1 MKRVYGGLIILALVA
16 VTGLL
21 AKKSRKP
28 YVETAPAYR
37 IEGSADAP
45 ITISEFSDFE
55 CPACRAAE
63 GPRKQLLAL
72 YGSKVRFI
80 FKDFPLE
87 HIHPWAKTAAIAA
100 ECVGEQGKF
109 WEFHDLL
116 YENQDKWVEAK
127 SPPDAIEGYV
137 KSLGLDNAAFKA
149 CLKDPKTVALIDAD
163 VKEGQERWVSATPT
177 FFINGKRFIGG
188 LQLSALGPIWIDKIL
203 AQKHG

>member
-1 MKRVYGGLIILALVA
+1 MKRFYSGLIVLGLVA
-16 VTGLL
+16 LTGFL

-28 YVETAPAYR
+28 YVETAPSYR
-37 IEGSADAP
+37 IEGPANAP
-45 ITISEFSDFE
+45 VTIAEFSDFE

-72 YGSKVRFI
+72 YGDKVRFI

-87 HIHPWAKTAAIAA
+87 RIHPWAKTAAIAA

-116 YENQDKWVEAK
+116 YDHQDEWVNAK
-127 SPPDAIEGYV
+127 SPPEAIEAYV
-137 KSLGLDNAAFKA
+137 KSLGLDNAAYKA
-149 CLKDPKTVALIDAD
+149 CLKDPKTAALIKAD
-163 VKEGQERWVSATPT
+163 IKEGQSRWVDATPT
-177 FFINGKRFIGG
+177 FFINGKRFVGG

-203 AQKHG
+203 GKKNG

>member
-1 MKRVYGGLIILALVA
+1 MKRFYGGLIVLALVA
-16 VTGLL
+16 ATGFL

-28 YVETAPAYR
+28 YVETAPSYR
-37 IEGSADAP
+37 IRGAANAP
-45 ITISEFSDFE
+45 VTIAEFSDFE

-63 GPRKQLLAL
+63 GPLKQLLAL
-72 YGSKVRFI
+72 YGAKVRFI

-87 HIHPWAKTAAIAA
+87 MHPWAKTAAFAA

-116 YENQDKWVEAK
+116 YQNQDQWVNAK
-127 SPPDAIEGYV
+127 SPPQAIEAYV
-137 KSLGLDNAAFKA
+137 KSLGLDNAAYKA
-149 CLKDPKTVALIDAD
+149 CLKDPMTAALINAD
-163 VKEGQERWVSATPT
+163 IKEGKRRWVDATPT

-203 AQKHG
+203 GVKE